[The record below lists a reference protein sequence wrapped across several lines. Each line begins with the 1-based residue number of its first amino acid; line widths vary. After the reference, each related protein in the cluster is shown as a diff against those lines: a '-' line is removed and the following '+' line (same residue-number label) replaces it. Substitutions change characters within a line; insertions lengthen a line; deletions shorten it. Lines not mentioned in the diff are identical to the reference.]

1 MNDSRT
7 DVERSSR
14 HDLYAGNTEDAP
26 SDECRSTS
34 NANATSLTFF
44 TACHDGSINQMEP
57 MSMDSGNLRDND
69 LDPPLD
75 FDSFET
81 AGPEEGEMEFNYAS
95 AWPDWIFLT
104 SV

>member
-1 MNDSRT
+1 MIPVPMSKG
-7 DVERSSR
+7 VV
-14 HDLYAGNTEDAP
+14 
-26 SDECRSTS
+26 
-34 NANATSLTFF
+34 ATICMLETQKTRRLTRADQPIMLMRLRLLSLLPAT
-44 TACHDGSINQMEP
+44 DGSINQMEP
-57 MSMDSGNLRDND
+57 MSIDSGNLRDND

-81 AGPEEGEMEFNYAS
+81 AGPEGGEMEFNYAS

>member
-1 MNDSRT
+1 MNDSRS

-14 HDLYAGNTEDAP
+14 HDLYLETQKTRRPTRADQP
-26 SDECRSTS
+26 IMLVRLRLLSLLP
-34 NANATSLTFF
+34 AT
-44 TACHDGSINQMEP
+44 DGSINQMEP
-57 MSMDSGNLRDND
+57 RSIDNGNLRDND

-75 FDSFET
+75 FDSFEM